1 MALPSQAGLD
11 MIIPVWSHSRGTC
24 AIAPFVLLL
33 MVTSALVSG
42 CGTGASAGSVK
53 AAGKQPL
60 LSNAPQSVVIGRFTQ
75 VFSPPVPAGA
85 RQQQVIAGFRE
96 AMVLW
101 SRSEEKD
108 RLVPPVTEYVSG
120 TALRRNLKNVIAN
133 SVKYG
138 ITPIGQDRMWDT
150 QVSRLGASTA
160 VVTTCD
166 DGSKF
171 SQVYVSSGKKMPP
184 APENE
189 WYLAET
195 YDMTLISGHWSIS
208 NITIHQLPDKSADRC
223 QL

>member
-1 MALPSQAGLD
+1 MALPLQAGLD
-11 MIIPVWSHSRGTC
+11 MIIPVWPYSRGIR
-24 AIAPFVLLL
+24 AITPFILLL
-33 MVTSALVSG
+33 SVTSALTSG

-53 AAGKQPL
+53 ATGKPPL
-60 LSNAPQSVVIGRFTQ
+60 LSDAPQSVVIGRFTQ
-75 VFSPPVPAGA
+75 TFSPPVPTGA
-85 RQQQVIAGFRE
+85 REQQVIAAFRE

-101 SRSEEKD
+101 SKSEEQD

-120 TALRRNLKNVIAN
+120 VALHRNLKNVIAN

-138 ITPIGQDRMWDT
+138 ITPIGQDRLWDT
-150 QVSRLGASTA
+150 QVSSLGASTA

-195 YDMTLISGHWSIS
+195 YDMTLVSGHWSIS
-208 NITIHQLPDKSADRC
+208 NIIIHSLPDKMADRC